1 MVNVNPREKERKS
14 REMIFEE
21 NLIEKF
27 PKVTRYQL
35 RITMLVGEK
44 INFKEKL
51 S

>member
-14 REMIFEE
+14 REVIFEE
-21 NLIEKF
+21 NLVEKF
-27 PKVTRYQL
+27 PKVTRNQL

-44 INFKEKL
+44 INFKEKH